1 MSEDYKVAWDDRNQA
16 ELRSFVASDT
26 GGKLVAHYRNTMMR
40 LLHEAMDTSDPGVA
54 VVRLATAKGFQLAL
68 AIIDLTVDRPP
79 VVRED
84 EKPEEEQ
91 KANAQ
96 FAKII
101 GRPAIFK

>member
-26 GGKLVAHYRNTMMR
+26 GGKLVAHYRNTKQR
-40 LLHEAMDTSDPGVA
+40 LLHEAMNEGDPALALHKMA
-54 VVRLATAKGFQLAL
+54 VAKGFDVAL
-68 AIIDLTVDRPP
+68 AIIDLTVERPP

-91 KANAQ
+91 KTNAS